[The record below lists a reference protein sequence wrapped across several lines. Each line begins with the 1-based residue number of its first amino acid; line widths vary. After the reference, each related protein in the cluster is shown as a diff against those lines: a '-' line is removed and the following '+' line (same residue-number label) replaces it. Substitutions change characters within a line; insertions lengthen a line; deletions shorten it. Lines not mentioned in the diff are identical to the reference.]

1 MWQNNLKCFQ
11 EADIF
16 QTDSIRGEEKML
28 LENTLILLHGYTSEE
43 DAYSAWAGPP
53 KVPSESVEGNKWRAQ
68 SSF

>member
-11 EADIF
+11 EANIF

-43 DAYSAWAGPP
+43 DAYSA
-53 KVPSESVEGNKWRAQ
+53 
-68 SSF
+68 

>member
-1 MWQNNLKCFQ
+1 MWQNNLKFFR
-11 EADIF
+11 EANIF

-43 DAYSAWAGPP
+43 DAYSTWAGPP
-53 KVPSESVEGNKWRAQ
+53 KVTSESVEGNKWRAQ